1 MLPPNHDGEG
11 RVIEE
16 LSHRGCCLNSPSLS
30 SSVWETMNLSI
41 LDTVEVAPTLP
52 LSYVNSFL
60 DNFWKLSRCQAS
72 VSQFLSV
79 M

>member
-16 LSHRGCCLNSPSLS
+16 LSHRVHCLNSPSLS

-41 LDTVEVAPTLP
+41 LDTAEVAPTLP
-52 LSYVNSFL
+52 LS
-60 DNFWKLSRCQAS
+60 
-72 VSQFLSV
+72 
-79 M
+79 